1 MALSVVSD
9 YLTRARSML
18 LDLTVP
24 YRYSDTDLTFYLD
37 EGILESRRQRPDLW
51 LSTFRGAL
59 PQYSGQPVATA
70 VIIDQQYQLAFVY
83 YMVGRAIII
92 DQEDTEDPRA
102 AGFMNKFNT
111 TLNGGGP

>member
-9 YLTRARSML
+9 YLTRARTML
-18 LDLTVP
+18 LDNLAP
-24 YRYSDTDLTFYLD
+24 YRYSDADLTFYLD

-51 LSTFRGAL
+51 LPLSGGVI
-59 PQYSGQPVATA
+59 PQYSGQPTTTTV
-70 VIIDQQYQLAFVY
+70 VIDQQYRLAFVY